1 MVGKAIIA
9 ILFTIQ
15 LHAQTTIEHYSNLMV
30 VSNDVMTENTPVN
43 VTGVVVKN
51 ETITLYYFNS
61 KTEYYYQIGFIG
73 QNLKC
78 LDQFGNIV
86 EIEVFDYKLI
96 IKLNQNKW
104 LELTK
109 KIY

>member
-1 MVGKAIIA
+1 MKILIA

-15 LHAQTTIEHYSNLMV
+15 LHAQTSIEHYSNLMV
-30 VSNDVMTENTPVN
+30 VKNDMMTENTPVN
-43 VTGVVVKN
+43 ITGVIVKN

-73 QNLKC
+73 SNLKC
-78 LDQFGNIV
+78 LDKDGNIV
-86 EIEVFDYKLI
+86 EIEVKDYKII

-104 LELTK
+104 IELTK
-109 KIY
+109 RIY

>member
-1 MVGKAIIA
+1 MLRG
-9 ILFTIQ
+9 F
-15 LHAQTTIEHYSNLMV
+15 
-30 VSNDVMTENTPVN
+30 
-43 VTGVVVKN
+43 VVKN

-86 EIEVFDYKLI
+86 EIEATTHRILKKYDK
-96 IKLNQNKW
+96 NNKRR
-104 LELTK
+104 
-109 KIY
+109 